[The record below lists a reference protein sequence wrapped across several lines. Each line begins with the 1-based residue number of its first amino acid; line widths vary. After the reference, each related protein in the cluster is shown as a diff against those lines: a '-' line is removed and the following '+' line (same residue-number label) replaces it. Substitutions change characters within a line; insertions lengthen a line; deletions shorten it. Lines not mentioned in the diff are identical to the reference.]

1 MVYTKTTLTVLIF
14 LLLSLPV
21 LTHKNVDAPEVSMN
35 DISFVELENQDFDLG
50 FDTEAYL
57 PTNFDPYA
65 LPQDPMTISFIDLDD
80 LEYELDLLEE

>member
-21 LTHKNVDAPEVSMN
+21 LTHKNVDAPEVSMT
-35 DISFVELENQDFDLG
+35 DISFVEVENQDFDLG

-80 LEYELDLLEE
+80 LEFELDFLEE

>member
-21 LTHKNVDAPEVSMN
+21 LTHKNSDSTEVSMN
-35 DISFVELENQDFDLG
+35 DISFVEVENQDFDLG

-57 PTNFDPYA
+57 PLNFDPYA
-65 LPQDPMTISFIDLDD
+65 LPQDPMTISFIDLNE
-80 LEYELDLLEE
+80 LELELDLLEE